1 MPAHLHSSTLH
12 HSGVVT
18 IYDVCCRPHDSRCG
32 GEERAS
38 VNEIAFPRRGL
49 FVKHVAGRAITA
61 DANSV
66 LFFNADEPYR
76 ISHPA
81 DGGDDCTVHSFRVQ
95 ALTDAL
101 SSFEP
106 AAADRP
112 GRPFSLSHGPC
123 EPGVCLAHQRLRGR
137 LRSGLHDPL
146 ATDEAA
152 AALLEAAVASA
163 FRIRGMRRGSAT
175 IRASTVRAHRDWA
188 DAARQFAARH
198 FTRRLSLDD
207 FAAAVHCSPF
217 HLARLFR
224 CVTGLTLHAHV
235 DRLRLRAALERLAND
250 EPDLTTLALDLGY
263 GSHSHFTTAF
273 RSEFG
278 LSPSEFR
285 RSATRRRLREMSRNL
300 KV

>member
-1 MPAHLHSSTLH
+1 MPAHLDSSSLFRG
-12 HSGVVT
+12 SVVT

-32 GEERAS
+32 GEERAGGF
-38 VNEIAFPRRGL
+38 ELAFPRRGL
-49 FVKHVAGRAITA
+49 FVKHVGRHEITA
-61 DANSV
+61 DVNSV

-76 ISHPA
+76 ISHPV
-81 DGGDDCTVHSFRVQ
+81 DGGDDCTVYSFRRP
-95 ALTDAL
+95 ALLDAL
-101 SSFEP
+101 SRFEP

-112 GRPFSLSHGPC
+112 SRPFSISHGPC
-123 EPGVCLAHQRLRGR
+123 DPGLCLAQQRLRGR
-137 LRSGLHDPL
+137 LRSGLNDPL
-146 ATDEAA
+146 ATEEDAA
-152 AALLEAAVASA
+152 ELLDAAIASA
-163 FRIRGMRRGSAT
+163 FRIRGMLRRPVAV
-175 IRASTVRAHRDWA
+175 RADTVRAHGDWA
-188 DAARQFAARH
+188 DAARQFAAGH

-224 CVTGLTLHAHV
+224 RVTGLTLHGYV
-235 DRLRLRAALERLAND
+235 DRLRLRAALDRLAND
-250 EPDLTTLALDLGY
+250 EPNLTTLALDLGY

-285 RSATRRRLREMSRNL
+285 RSASRRGIREMSRKL